1 MLILTTMD
9 ADDCPSDMN
18 FAPATGRSSFA
29 GLRLPPGSFWRKLT
43 RKMLVSTLLI
53 AVVGLAFASKGGG
66 GDKKSSNTALKTN
79 FTPIRTTTGF
89 TLKSGPSFSGSI
101 LLSTEKKANYVSF
114 NTLVT
119 FEKGNSIYI
128 MPYRYKI
135 NNSLFLHNNSN
146 SSLQLLDLHINMSS
160 SHHK

>member
-1 MLILTTMD
+1 MT
-9 ADDCPSDMN
+9 
-18 FAPATGRSSFA
+18 
-29 GLRLPPGSFWRKLT
+29 RKL
-43 RKMLVSTLLI
+43 LVSTIMI

-66 GDKKSSNTALKTN
+66 GEKKAANNPLKTN
-79 FTPIRTTTGF
+79 FTPIRTTSYF
-89 TLKSGPSFSGSI
+89 TLKAGPTFTGST

-114 NTLVT
+114 NTLIT

-135 NNSLFLHNNSN
+135 NNSLFLRNSGAN

-160 SHHK
+160 HK